1 MLVLSRFNSPVVLK
15 KCMRLF
21 YLLFF
26 FAGNTVRGSTYY
38 FSSVAGDDSRT
49 AVQARHRESPWRT
62 LDKLNAYLPNLQPGD
77 SVLFQRGSIFTG
89 FIRITGSGTSDHPIV
104 FSAYGTGSNPVIS
117 GFTKLTGWKSI
128 GKGIWR
134 SGCRV
139 CGQKVNMLTI
149 GGKPVPMGRT
159 PNKED
164 TNGGFFT
171 ISSHVKN
178 RSVSDDNLEN
188 LPNWTGA
195 EIVIRKNRFILDKS
209 FIVSQSGNTITYN
222 GGSYYEPTDQ
232 FGYFIQ
238 NDIRTLDRKG
248 EWYYDPANRT
258 MNLFFG
264 ETDPSG
270 VEISASAIDILV
282 GIKNQS
288 WIAFQGLNFEGSNLD
303 VFNLVNTNH
312 VRIADCGI
320 SFSGMNAIKATQ
332 TDKMTIEN
340 LQITN
345 SNNNAVDLNG
355 ADNLVQDNKISKTGN
370 IPGMGNGE
378 ASYIG
383 INIKGTRNIVAF
395 NQIDLTG
402 YVPVFFLGSSN
413 IIRNN
418 VISYFAFVKDD
429 GGGIYT
435 WSGDIDSAVH
445 RNTGSITGN
454 IILDG
459 ITAPEGTDRKQAAI
473 AYGIYLD
480 ENTGSAE
487 VTGNT
492 ISRCTGGIFLQDAH
506 EITVNANTIFDNGF
520 QIGLRHPLAKGILR
534 NNRITDNIVVA
545 ASAGQSVLVLSSAV
559 SGEVSSFAEFENNK
573 YAQLSSAQ
581 GSFYKVV
588 TRTGLGTQMQYKGNM
603 DQWKSGFGKD
613 GNSRI
618 VYPAG
623 AVLFEYNKEKTIRTL
638 TLNTIYTDLTGRSL
652 QGKIMLPPFSS
663 VLLFKKQ

>member
-1 MLVLSRFNSPVVLK
+1 
-15 KCMRLF
+15 MRLF
-21 YLLFF
+21 YFLFF

-38 FSSVAGDDSRT
+38 FSSLAGDDSRT
-49 AVQARHRESPWRT
+49 AAQARHRESPWRT
-62 LDKLNAYLPNLQPGD
+62 LDKLNTYLPNLQPGD

-89 FIRITGSGTSDHPIV
+89 FIRITRSGTSDQPIV
-104 FSAYGTGSNPVIS
+104 FSAYGTGNTPIIS
-117 GFTKLTGWKSI
+117 GFTKLNGWKSI
-128 GKGIWR
+128 GKGIWQSDCR
-134 SGCRV
+134 S
-139 CGQKVNMLTI
+139 CGLKVNMLTI
-149 GGKPVPMGRT
+149 SGKPVPMGRT
-159 PNKED
+159 PNTD
-164 TNGGFFT
+164 DANGGFFT
-171 ISSHVKN
+171 IQSHVKN
-178 RSVSDDNLEN
+178 QSVKDDNLGK
-188 LPNWTGA
+188 LPDWTGA

-209 FIVSQSGNTITYN
+209 LIVSQTGNTIVYK

-238 NDIRTLDRKG
+238 NDIRTLDRRG
-248 EWYYDPANRT
+248 EWYYDPGTRA
-258 MNLFFG
+258 MNLYFG

-270 VEISASAIDILV
+270 VEIKVSAVDTLV
-282 GIKNQS
+282 VIKNQS
-288 WIAFQGLNFEGSNLD
+288 WIAFQGLSFEGSNLD
-303 VFNLVNTNH
+303 AFNLVNTNH
-312 VRIADCGI
+312 VRIADCII

-332 TDKMTIEN
+332 TDKMTIGN
-340 LQITN
+340 LLVTN
-345 SNNNAVDLNG
+345 SNNNAIDLNG

-370 IPGMGNGE
+370 ITGMGTGE

-383 INIKGTRNIVAF
+383 INIKGNRNVVEF

-402 YVPVFFLGSSN
+402 YVPVFFLGSLN

-418 VISYFAFVKDD
+418 VIGYFAFVKDD

-435 WSGDIDSAVH
+435 WSGDIDTTVH

-480 ENTGSAE
+480 ENTGMTE

-506 EITVNANTIFDNGF
+506 EITVNANTIYDNGF
-520 QIGLRHPLAKGILR
+520 QIGLRHPLAKGTLR
-534 NNRITDNIVVA
+534 NNRITDNIA
-545 ASAGQSVLVLSSAV
+545 AAATAEQIVLVLSSAV
-559 SGEVSSFAEFENNK
+559 SGDVSTFAEFENNK
-573 YAQLSSAQ
+573 YAQPSLGQ

-588 TRTGLGTQMQYKGNM
+588 SRTIIGTQMPSKGNM

-618 VYPAG
+618 AYPAG
-623 AVLFEYNKEKTIRTL
+623 AVLFEYNKEKNARHL
-638 TLNTIYTDLTGRSL
+638 TLNATYTDLNGRSL
-652 QGKIMLPPFSS
+652 QGEIMLPPFSS